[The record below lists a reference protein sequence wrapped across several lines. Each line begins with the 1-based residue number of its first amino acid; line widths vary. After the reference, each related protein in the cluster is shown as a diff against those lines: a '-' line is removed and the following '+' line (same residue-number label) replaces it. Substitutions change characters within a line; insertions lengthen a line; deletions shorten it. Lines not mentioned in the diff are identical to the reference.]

1 MGVYSRLVES
11 RFTQPVPA
19 NDDLESVGAPV
30 NETPGLSQ
38 VVSNVGE
45 RIQEILDAA
54 ERVAGEIQAEA
65 ETAGA
70 KYLHERKL
78 EADRV
83 FEGRVRELAG
93 TIRTLSARAER
104 LEREAASLVEGLRDA
119 NQSMAGITDAAEPE
133 LAAKVPERPAA
144 SPTGRIPEQ
153 ALLRATQ
160 MAVAGSER
168 EDIESMLRVDFG
180 IEDPTLFLDA
190 ILRSER

>member
-1 MGVYSRLVES
+1 M
-11 RFTQPVPA
+11 PA
-19 NDDLESVGAPV
+19 NDEVEPV
-30 NETPGLSQ
+30 QGPERATPGLSQ

-45 RIQEILDAA
+45 RIQGILDAA
-54 ERVAGEIQAEA
+54 ERVADEIQAEA
-65 ETAGA
+65 QAAGA
-70 KYLHERKL
+70 TYLHERKL
-78 EADRV
+78 EADRM

-133 LAAKVPERPAA
+133 LAAKVPESPAT

-168 EDIESMLRVDFG
+168 ADIESMLRVDFG

-190 ILRSER
+190 IMRS